1 MRMSVSARLF
11 DPLWMLTR
19 QWQFGE
25 FQAEDA
31 GTPVI
36 ARVRATSAMLSRCQL
51 GELPPNTLVHAPL
64 YDPRSVPLEAI
75 VERRRMRAADE
86 NDSRMLGFA
95 IEAGLHFLRMLELQP
110 LSKSYRA
117 AFVTRFS
124 LQPPGSLPP
133 EAGDPATTRW
143 LQSMV
148 GRALDARRLAAT
160 LRSGGATSLASDP
173 ALGVVAGDRAEV
185 TLTASTWLS
194 WYDSLAS
201 EPENASSDAWVP
213 DRLEYAVSVAA
224 RLSPQPVD
232 EVTLSA
238 SEFDDG
244 RLEWS
249 SFDINAEVNMGT
261 DADHGAAS
269 IIETTLPAPVS
280 FRGTPAP
287 RYWEMED
294 ARIDYGS
301 MQVGPTD
308 LPHLLLIEYAS
319 SYGNDWFVVPLTLPV
334 GSLTRI
340 DSLVVTDSF
349 GVRSLLRPI
358 GDPALPRPNWSM
370 WQMTYRRNPGEDPT
384 ANPAANLFFLPP
396 TTGQRLQGAALE
408 DVLFMRDEMANLAWA
423 IERSIESPLEQPM
436 QRIERT
442 EAPNDAATS
451 SGTPPRYLLAST
463 VPGHWIPLL
472 PVQTHDASGKVVS
485 RLRRGAVLQ
494 PDGSQQLHAALS
506 EVLQAAGE
514 RLLYDEEVPREGQH
528 VTRLRVV
535 ARWIDGSTWL
545 WTAFRKQV
553 GRGEGSSGLA
563 FDRLEHDGDG

>member
-1 MRMSVSARLF
+1 MRVSVSARLF
-11 DPLWMLTR
+11 DPLWLLTR

-36 ARVRATSAMLSRCQL
+36 ARVRATNAMLSRCLL
-51 GELPPNTLVHAPL
+51 GELPANTQVHAPP
-64 YDPRSVPLEAI
+64 YDPRRVPLEVM
-75 VERRRMRAADE
+75 VERRGMRPVSE
-86 NDSRMLGFA
+86 NDPRMLGLA
-95 IEAGLHFLRMLELQP
+95 VEAGLHFLRMLALQP
-110 LSKSYRA
+110 LSKSYRD
-117 AFVTRFS
+117 AFVARFS
-124 LQPPGSLPP
+124 LQPPAPFPP
-133 EAGDPATTRW
+133 EAADPVTARW

-148 GRALDARRLAAT
+148 GRALDARRLAAAV
-160 LRSGGATSLASDP
+160 RSGGATALAADP
-173 ALGVVAGDRAEV
+173 ALAVVAGDRAEV
-185 TLTASTWLS
+185 SLAASTWLG

-201 EPENASSDAWVP
+201 EPDNASSDAWVA

-224 RLSPQPVD
+224 RMSPQPID

-249 SFDINAEVNMGT
+249 SFDVNGEVNMGT
-261 DADHGAAS
+261 DAGPGTVPLV
-269 IIETTLPAPVS
+269 ETTVPAPVT

-294 ARIDYGS
+294 ASIDYGS
-301 MQVGPTD
+301 MPVGPTD
-308 LPHLLLIEYAS
+308 LAHLLLIEYAS
-319 SYGNDWFVVPLTLPV
+319 SYGNDWFVVPFTLPV
-334 GSLTRI
+334 GSLTRV

-349 GVRSLLRPI
+349 GVRSLLRAM
-358 GDPALPRPNWSM
+358 GDPKLPQPNWSM
-370 WQMTYRRNPGEDPT
+370 WQLAFKRYPGEEPV
-384 ANPAANLFFLPP
+384 ANPVTNLFFLPP
-396 TTGQRLQGAALE
+396 TTGQRLQGGALE

-442 EAPNDAATS
+442 AAPADAPVAADS
-451 SGTPPRYLLAST
+451 PPRYLLAST
-463 VPGHWIPLL
+463 VPGYWIPLL
-472 PVQTHDASGKVVS
+472 PVQAHDANGKVIS

-494 PDGSQQLHAALS
+494 PDGSQQVHTALS
-506 EVLQAAGE
+506 EVLKASGE
-514 RLLYDEEVPREGQH
+514 LLLYDEEVPREGQH
-528 VTRLRVV
+528 VNRLRVV

-553 GRGEGSSGLA
+553 GRGEGSSGLV
-563 FDRLEHDGDG
+563 FDRLKEGGDG